1 MNNSDKILSFLL
13 ITLLLVNSCINR
25 TSPDQQKQ
33 IPSNGEKDGAK
44 IEFQSEMHNF
54 GTLKAGETVSYSF
67 IFKNNGNK
75 PFRIKEVVR
84 SCDCITVKFNDEE
97 IKPGE
102 GSEIETTL
110 NTVGEWGNLLKTLEV
125 NTSEGKKKI
134 LTIIAYIEDEQI
146 NNLLKKEK

>member
-67 IFKNNGNK
+67 IFKNNGK
-75 PFRIKEVVR
+75 Q
-84 SCDCITVKFNDEE
+84 TV
-97 IKPGE
+97 
-102 GSEIETTL
+102 
-110 NTVGEWGNLLKTLEV
+110 
-125 NTSEGKKKI
+125 
-134 LTIIAYIEDEQI
+134 
-146 NNLLKKEK
+146 